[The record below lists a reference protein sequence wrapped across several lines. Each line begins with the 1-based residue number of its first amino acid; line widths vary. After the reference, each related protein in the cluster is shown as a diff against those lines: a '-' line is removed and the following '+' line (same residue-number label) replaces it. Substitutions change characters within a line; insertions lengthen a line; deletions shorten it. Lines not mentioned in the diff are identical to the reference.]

1 MRGFAV
7 EVPYA
12 SRPGSGYSGAIRKV
26 IADNPSSNSWEFDF
40 GTNGYTGCMDLE
52 IQKELKFV
60 AWTHT
65 CFNDITFF
73 PARIKAAATALFNEG
88 QCGVFSISARGTGI
102 VINRK

>member
-1 MRGFAV
+1 MGENMRGFAV

-73 PARIKAAATALFNEG
+73 P
-88 QCGVFSISARGTGI
+88 QSAIEENQQNNKNNPPHPSVSTR
-102 VINRK
+102 

>member
-1 MRGFAV
+1 MGENMRGFAV

-40 GTNGYTGCMDLE
+40 GTNGYTGCMVLE

-73 PARIKAAATALFNEG
+73 PSPFRQSLGRKFPSTKKN
-88 QCGVFSISARGTGI
+88 FSYSESFFSHE
-102 VINRK
+102 